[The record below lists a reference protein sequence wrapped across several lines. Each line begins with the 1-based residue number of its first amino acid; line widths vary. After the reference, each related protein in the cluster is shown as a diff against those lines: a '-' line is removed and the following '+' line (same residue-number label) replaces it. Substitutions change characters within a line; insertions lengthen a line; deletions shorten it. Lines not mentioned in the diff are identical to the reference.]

1 MFYRIPYTGYR
12 KEGNVS
18 KKTILIDLDGVL
30 NTYTGNFDPNFIPPI
45 KDGAKE
51 FLKNLSENYEI
62 KLFTTRNKLLASKW
76 LIENEIDIY
85 FQDITNTKDVCY
97 LYVDDRCITFD
108 GNFTSLKNKIEN
120 FKVWH
125 KS

>member
-1 MFYRIPYTGYR
+1 MTF
-12 KEGNVS
+12 